1 MKLSGIG
8 QPRRPG
14 GATLESS
21 SLLDIAMASVH
32 REIVIQRAP
41 AEVWDAL
48 ADVGA
53 LHTRLAKGFVTDCRL
68 EPGARVVTFANG
80 VVARE
85 LIVDVDAERRRV
97 AWAVVGGRL
106 SHHNASAQ
114 VLAEGAGAAR
124 FVWIADFLPD
134 EHAPAIASM
143 IEHGI
148 AAVKRTLEIG

>member
-1 MKLSGIG
+1 
-8 QPRRPG
+8 
-14 GATLESS
+14 
-21 SLLDIAMASVH
+21 MASVH
-32 REIVIQRAP
+32 REIVIARPP

-53 LHTRLAKGFVTDCRL
+53 LHTRLAPGFVTDCRL

-80 VVARE
+80 MVARE

-97 AWAVVGGRL
+97 AWSVVGGRL

-114 VLAEGAGAAR
+114 VLAAGNDATR

-134 EHAPAIASM
+134 EHAPALTTM
-143 IEHGI
+143 IENGL
-148 AAVKRTLEIG
+148 ATMKRHLDIG

>member
-1 MKLSGIG
+1 
-8 QPRRPG
+8 
-14 GATLESS
+14 
-21 SLLDIAMASVH
+21 MASVH
-32 REIVIQRAP
+32 REIVIVRPP

-53 LHTRLAKGFVTDCRL
+53 LHTRLAPGFVANCRL

-80 VVARE
+80 LVARE
-85 LIVDVDAERRRV
+85 LIVDVDAERRRL

-114 VLAEGAGAAR
+114 VFAEGKDASR

-134 EHAPAIASM
+134 EHAASLAAM
-143 IEHGI
+143 IDHGM
-148 AAVKRTLEIG
+148 AAMKRHLESV

>member
-1 MKLSGIG
+1 
-8 QPRRPG
+8 
-14 GATLESS
+14 
-21 SLLDIAMASVH
+21 MASVH
-32 REIVIQRAP
+32 REIVVERPP

-53 LHTRLAKGFVTDCRL
+53 LHRRLAPGFVTDCRL

-80 VVARE
+80 MVARE
-85 LIVDVDAERRRV
+85 LIVDVDPERQRI

-114 VLAEGAGAAR
+114 VFAERENASR

-134 EHAPAIASM
+134 EHAAQ
-143 IEHGI
+143 I
-148 AAVKRTLEIG
+148 AAMIDHGLAAIKRHLDIG